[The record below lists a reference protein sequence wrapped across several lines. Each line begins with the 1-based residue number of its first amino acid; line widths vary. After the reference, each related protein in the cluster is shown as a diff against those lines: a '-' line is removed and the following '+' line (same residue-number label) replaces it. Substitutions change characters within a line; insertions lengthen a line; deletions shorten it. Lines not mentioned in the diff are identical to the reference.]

1 MASTPLWLS
10 AMQAGTLPFA
20 RRRPFEL
27 CLGKAL
33 ICACKLL
40 NLNDKFFIAWV
51 GWRTLG
57 ASVEVCLSVYGFI
70 GRLAS
75 SWMRGMAWVVG
86 GVFGAWAGGGVPGW
100 LAVAWRA
107 GRGGGS
113 WAGGPLCGLRCGAQ
127 PWGGG
132 AETRCALP
140 GAKLRSNSRAKFDVE
155 VRLAAHPPHG
165 LRASPPAK
173 SPPPRPTPTPLG

>member
-1 MASTPLWLS
+1 MLMWKLVFLFMDLLEDWFPAGCGGWL
-10 AMQAGTLPFA
+10 
-20 RRRPFEL
+20 
-27 CLGKAL
+27 
-33 ICACKLL
+33 
-40 NLNDKFFIAWV
+40 
-51 GWRTLG
+51 
-57 ASVEVCLSVYGFI
+57 

-75 SWMRGMAWVVG
+75 C
-86 GVFGAWAGGGVPGW
+86 FGWAGGCVPGW

-140 GAKLRSNSRAKFDVE
+140 WAKLRSDSRAKFEVD

-173 SPPPRPTPTPLG
+173 SPPPRPTRHTTWATCWCAQGYSNRRSKSDSCLRFI